1 MRPIS
6 ACPHLILQPRSGLLG
21 PQKSKAVRP
30 PARGREDAERHPR
43 RPRRRRTAGP
53 VRRGSSAPREDRTSV
68 QALPRPGNSRGQV
81 PESGRRQPT
90 YLALAWR
97 LQTPLRGPLLVNQ
110 RGTAKSDEFEA
121 ALLRNTRSAPTFRRS
136 AVRLSW
142 ARQCTFPW
150 NSWSYLRAGPRK
162 DSAGPAGPWG
172 LLSLCARR
180 RLPPRRAL
188 GSLRGMRL
196 QRLRRRAGRAASA
209 EDPANHCGRLPRAE
223 PGSGQA
229 AGTRGA
235 PPGPAG

>member
-1 MRPIS
+1 MGVRTQSAIRGGLGGEGPPIPC
-6 ACPHLILQPRSGLLG
+6 A
-21 PQKSKAVRP
+21 
-30 PARGREDAERHPR
+30 
-43 RPRRRRTAGP
+43 AG
-53 VRRGSSAPREDRTSV
+53 V
-68 QALPRPGNSRGQV
+68 LRPGRTEPPCKRSPDPGTAV
-81 PESGRRQPT
+81 DKCPSRRQPT

-110 RGTAKSDEFEA
+110 RGTAKSDEFKA